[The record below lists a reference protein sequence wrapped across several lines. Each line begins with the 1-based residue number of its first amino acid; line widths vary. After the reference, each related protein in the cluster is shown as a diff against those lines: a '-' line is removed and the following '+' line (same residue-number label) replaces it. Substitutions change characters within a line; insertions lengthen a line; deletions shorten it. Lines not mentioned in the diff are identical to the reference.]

1 MEKHRNG
8 DMKLGECAA
17 MAATTAACIHVLK
30 ISVAGL
36 HIPVL
41 KKKNQSGYSV
51 QQYGDLL

>member
-1 MEKHRNG
+1 M
-8 DMKLGECAA
+8 GECAA

-41 KKKNQSGYSV
+41 KIRVATPYNSMGICYKK
-51 QQYGDLL
+51 LLMSSD

>member
-1 MEKHRNG
+1 M
-8 DMKLGECAA
+8 GECAA

-41 KKKNQSGYSV
+41 KKKIRVATPYNSMGICYKAPNE
-51 QQYGDLL
+51 L